1 MPVRHTMIAA
11 ALLLSTAACASPN
24 GTGAAGGD
32 APASSAADTA
42 GSAPGS
48 AAVAG
53 AERER
58 TASFNRDEL
67 INTGGWTLQSA
78 TAAGGAGIA
87 EVRVAGAEFEMK
99 FSGGEVDAQGGCNQL
114 RGAYTASG
122 KRLEM
127 TLNIATRMSCS
138 DDRNLADR
146 RFSELMSQS
155 FKVELLQPQPYR
167 MRLTSD
173 SGEVLVFQAKP
184 IPL

>member
-1 MPVRHTMIAA
+1 MPVRHAMIAA
-11 ALLLSTAACASPN
+11 ALLLSTTACAS
-24 GTGAAGGD
+24 GTGAGNTPAD
-32 APASSAADTA
+32 AA
-42 GSAPGS
+42 GSAATNASGNT
-48 AAVAG
+48 AAAG

-58 TASFNRDEL
+58 TASVSRDEL

-78 TAAGGAGIA
+78 TAAGGASIT
-87 EVRVAGAEFEMK
+87 EVRAAGADFEMT
-99 FSGGEVDAQGGCNQL
+99 FSGGGVDAKADCNQL

-122 KRLEM
+122 KRMEM

-138 DDRNLADR
+138 DDKNLADR

-173 SGEVLVFQAKP
+173 SGDVLVFQAKP
-184 IPL
+184 IQL

>member
-1 MPVRHTMIAA
+1 MPVRNAMIAA
-11 ALLLSTAACASPN
+11 ALLFSTTACASAT
-24 GTGAAGGD
+24 GTGDTPADAAGN
-32 APASSAADTA
+32 PSAGTA
-42 GSAPGS
+42 A
-48 AAVAG
+48 AG

-58 TASFNRDEL
+58 TANFNRDEL

-87 EVRVAGAEFEMK
+87 EVRAPGADFEMT
-99 FSGGEVDAQGGCNQL
+99 FSGGEVSAKADCNQL
-114 RGAYTASG
+114 HGTYTVSG

-138 DDRNLADR
+138 DDKNLADR

-167 MRLTSD
+167 MRLTGD
-173 SGEVLVFQAKP
+173 SGDVLVFQAKP
-184 IPL
+184 LAL

>member
-1 MPVRHTMIAA
+1 MSVRNAMIAA
-11 ALLLSTAACASPN
+11 ALLLSTTACASAN
-24 GTGAAGGD
+24 GTGDSPADAGAGTSGN
-32 APASSAADTA
+32 ASA
-42 GSAPGS
+42 
-48 AAVAG
+48 AG

-58 TASFNRDEL
+58 TAAFNRDEL
-67 INTGGWTLQSA
+67 VNTGGWTLQSA

-87 EVRVAGAEFEMK
+87 EVRVAGAEFEMT
-99 FSGGEVDAQGGCNQL
+99 FSGNGVSAQGGCNQL
-114 RGAYTASG
+114 SGTYTASG

-127 TLNIATRMSCS
+127 TLNIATRMSCT
-138 DDRNLADR
+138 DDKNLADR

-173 SGEVLVFQAKP
+173 SGDVLVFQAKP

>member
-1 MPVRHTMIAA
+1 MSVRTVMIAA
-11 ALLLSTAACASPN
+11 ALLFSTTACASAN
-24 GTGAAGGD
+24 GTGDSPAD
-32 APASSAADTA
+32 ATA
-42 GSAPGS
+42 GPSGNAD
-48 AAVAG
+48 AAG

-58 TASFNRDEL
+58 TATFNRDEL
-67 INTGGWTLQSA
+67 VNTGGWTLQSA
-78 TAAGGAGIA
+78 TAADGAGIA
-87 EVRVAGAEFEMK
+87 EVRVADAEFAMT
-99 FSGGEVDAQGGCNQL
+99 FSGGNVSAQGGCNQL
-114 RGAYTASG
+114 SGSYVISG

-173 SGEVLVFQAKP
+173 SGDVLVFQAKP

>member
-1 MPVRHTMIAA
+1 MSVRNAMIAA
-11 ALLLSTAACASPN
+11 ALLLSTTACASAN
-24 GTGAAGGD
+24 GTGDSPADAAAG
-32 APASSAADTA
+32 AAAEAT
-42 GSAPGS
+42 GN
-48 AAVAG
+48 AAATG

-58 TASFNRDEL
+58 TAAFNRDEL
-67 INTGGWTLQSA
+67 VNTGGWTLQSA
-78 TAAGGAGIA
+78 TAADGAGIA
-87 EVRVAGAEFEMK
+87 EVRVAGAEFDMT
-99 FSGGEVDAQGGCNQL
+99 FSGNGVSAQGGCNQL
-114 RGAYTASG
+114 SGTYTASG

-138 DDRNLADR
+138 DDKNLADR

-173 SGEVLVFQAKP
+173 SGDVLVFQAKP

>member
-1 MPVRHTMIAA
+1 MPFRHAMIAA
-11 ALLLSTAACASPN
+11 ALLLSTTACASSN
-24 GTGAAGGD
+24 GTGAGNTPAD
-32 APASSAADTA
+32 AA
-42 GSAPGS
+42 GSAAANAS
-48 AAVAG
+48 ANAAAAG

-58 TASFNRDEL
+58 NASFSRDEL

-78 TAAGGAGIA
+78 TAAGGASIT
-87 EVRVAGAEFEMK
+87 EVRAAGADFEVT
-99 FSGGEVDAQGGCNQL
+99 FSGGGVDAKAGCNQL
-114 RGAYTASG
+114 RGDYKASG

-138 DDRNLADR
+138 DDKNLADR

-173 SGEVLVFQAKP
+173 SGDVLVFQAKP
-184 IPL
+184 MQI

>member
-1 MPVRHTMIAA
+1 MSVRNAMIA
-11 ALLLSTAACASPN
+11 ALLLSTTACASAN
-24 GTGAAGGD
+24 GTGTGGAPADAAGD
-32 APASSAADTA
+32 
-42 GSAPGS
+42 APGS
-48 AAVAG
+48 AAG

-87 EVRVAGAEFEMK
+87 EVRASGADFELT
-99 FSGGEVDAQGGCNQL
+99 FSGGEVDAKADCNQL
-114 RGAYTASG
+114 RGTYTVSG
-122 KRLEM
+122 KRLAM
-127 TLNIATRMSCS
+127 TLNIATRMSCG
-138 DDRNLADR
+138 DDKNLADR

-173 SGEVLVFQAKP
+173 SGDVLVFQAKP
-184 IPL
+184 IQL

>member
-1 MPVRHTMIAA
+1 MPVRNAMIAI
-11 ALLLSTAACASPN
+11 ALLFSATACASA
-24 GTGAAGGD
+24 TGAGGTPADAAGN
-32 APASSAADTA
+32 PSAGTA
-42 GSAPGS
+42 A
-48 AAVAG
+48 AG

-58 TASFNRDEL
+58 TATFNRDEL
-67 INTGGWTLQSA
+67 VNTGGWTLQSA
-78 TAAGGAGIA
+78 TAADGAGIA
-87 EVRVAGAEFEMK
+87 EVRIADADFEMK
-99 FSGGEVDAQGGCNQL
+99 FSGSDVSAQGGCNQL
-114 RGAYTASG
+114 SGTYKASG

-173 SGEVLVFQAKP
+173 NGSVLVFQAKP

>member
-1 MPVRHTMIAA
+1 MSARNVMIAA
-11 ALLLSTAACASPN
+11 ALLFSTTACASAN
-24 GTGAAGGD
+24 GTGDSPADAA
-32 APASSAADTA
+32 AVAAADA
-42 GSAPGS
+42 SGN
-48 AAVAG
+48 AAAG

-58 TASFNRDEL
+58 TATFNRDEL
-67 INTGGWTLQSA
+67 VNTGGWTLQSA
-78 TAAGGAGIA
+78 AAADGAGIA
-87 EVRVAGAEFEMK
+87 EVRVAGADFEMT
-99 FSGGEVDAQGGCNQL
+99 FSGGDVSAQGGCNQL
-114 RGAYTASG
+114 RGTYTAAG

-138 DDRNLADR
+138 DDKNLADR

-173 SGEVLVFQAKP
+173 SGDVLVFQAKP